1 MNFQRGI
8 LKLLFFALLKVM
20 PIIHG
25 NWHDFY
31 SLALN
36 FDNGDPMFCV
46 EILFSVFKSGL
57 LTNPAQGQFISFDQ
71 IIQVNY
77 IFL

>member
-1 MNFQRGI
+1 
-8 LKLLFFALLKVM
+8 M

-36 FDNGDPMFCV
+36 FNNGDPMFSM
-46 EILFSVFKSGL
+46 EILFSVFKPGL
-57 LTNPAQGQFISFDQ
+57 LTDTVQRQVMSFSK
-71 IIQVNY
+71 IINY
-77 IFL
+77 IFFIN